1 MTLYTVT
8 LQYDVPRFATFTV
21 SAADEGEAQEKALAL
36 GETADADKWEES
48 YDAGGTYVTACQPY
62 EESDHVPLQ

>member
-36 GETADADKWEES
+36 GETADADQWEES
-48 YDAGGTYVTACQPY
+48 YDASETYVTGCEPY
-62 EESDHVPLQ
+62 VES